1 MFTCSM
7 LLANSFARVLLHTE
21 TRTCEH
27 MCSHT
32 HRLPDTRTHIHNYSH
47 PQKNIPRDSLHLC
60 QHSIL
65 PALTSSVSHTLWS
78 MQTSFESI
86 YPSVLS
92 LSLSLLSPCLCSSFA
107 LLSPPSLPSPLLV
120 TYVLKIHISRF
131 QTVHIVLSL
140 TFSAVGR
147 NPGKKAGLGGRSVCG
162 VLTERDREGERVTDR
177 QEEQYIGTDGET
189 NRHTDKHKAVGAKTN
204 TQRRIYIYIYIQYM
218 WREMGVKTL
227 TAHNRKHYFR
237 VGKRGTGALAE
248 GHRKEIKFNV
258 LTELN
263 KTHRQPLNYTTRLL
277 CVGYDYS
284 QYQTSIC
291 VCVCVCLHVSNSRRA
306 DSNGCHLPQ

>member
-1 MFTCSM
+1 M
-7 LLANSFARVLLHTE
+7 
-21 TRTCEH
+21 
-27 MCSHT
+27 
-32 HRLPDTRTHIHNYSH
+32 
-47 PQKNIPRDSLHLC
+47 
-60 QHSIL
+60 
-65 PALTSSVSHTLWS
+65 
-78 MQTSFESI
+78 
-86 YPSVLS
+86 
-92 LSLSLLSPCLCSSFA
+92 
-107 LLSPPSLPSPLLV
+107 
-120 TYVLKIHISRF
+120 
-131 QTVHIVLSL
+131 
-140 TFSAVGR
+140 GR

-204 TQRRIYIYIYIQYM
+204 TQRHIYIYIQYM

>member
-177 QEEQYIGTDGET
+177 QEEQYIETDGET

-204 TQRRIYIYIYIQYM
+204 TQRRIYIYIHT
-218 WREMGVKTL
+218 V
-227 TAHNRKHYFR
+227 H
-237 VGKRGTGALAE
+237 VE
-248 GHRKEIKFNV
+248 G
-258 LTELN
+258 
-263 KTHRQPLNYTTRLL
+263 
-277 CVGYDYS
+277 
-284 QYQTSIC
+284 
-291 VCVCVCLHVSNSRRA
+291 
-306 DSNGCHLPQ
+306 NGCENTDCTQ